1 MFIKEDL
8 WLIILT
14 EREADESNPL
24 LIGSFKL
31 PKYFDDYIFMAV
43 ELGGVIYGDAKS
55 TYFISMRK
63 LTVSFC
69 LAITALYGGNAMGT
83 ELPAC
88 IHTIY
93 EAETKTWDRCIGAW
107 KYKSPN
113 SEGTAEYNGEWRK
126 GKRTGY
132 GILIL
137 KLSKY
142 RMDKYEGE
150 FKEGKRTGHGT
161 YSFANGDKYVGSFIN
176 GEKTGKGEYTF
187 SNGDKYIGE
196 FQGDKMHGEGKYIH
210 ATGKVYSGLFK
221 EGNLLIK
228 KDTTPINKKRE

>member
-1 MFIKEDL
+1 M
-8 WLIILT
+8 
-14 EREADESNPL
+14 
-24 LIGSFKL
+24 
-31 PKYFDDYIFMAV
+31 
-43 ELGGVIYGDAKS
+43 YGAAKS
-55 TYFISMRK
+55 AYFISMRK

-69 LAITALYGGNAMGT
+69 LTITVLFGGDARGA

-88 IHTIY
+88 KHTIY
-93 EAETKTWDRCIGAW
+93 VAETKTWDRCIGAW
-107 KYKSPN
+107 KYKIPD
-113 SEGTAEYNGEWRK
+113 SESTIEYNGEWKK

-150 FKEGKRTGHGT
+150 FKDGQRTGHGT

-176 GEKTGKGEYTF
+176 GEKSGRGEYNF
-187 SNGDKYIGE
+187 SNGDRYIGE
-196 FQGDKMHGEGKYIH
+196 FQGDKMHGEGKYIY
-210 ATGKVYSGLFK
+210 ATGRVYSGLFK

-228 KDTTPINKKRE
+228 KDTTPINRKREQ

>member
-1 MFIKEDL
+1 M
-8 WLIILT
+8 T
-14 EREADESNPL
+14 ERNAEKPNPL
-24 LIGSFKL
+24 LIDRL
-31 PKYFDDYIFMAV
+31 RRTKYFDGHIFIAN
-43 ELGGVIYGDAKS
+43 EFGCRIYGDAKF

-69 LAITALYGGNAMGT
+69 LTITALFGSDTRGA

-88 IHTIY
+88 KHTIY
-93 EAETKTWDRCIGAW
+93 VAETKSWDRCIGAW
-107 KYKSPN
+107 KYKFPN
-113 SEGTAEYNGEWRK
+113 SESTAEYNGEWKK

-150 FKEGKRTGHGT
+150 FKDGKRTGHGT
-161 YSFANGDKYVGSFIN
+161 YSFANGDKYVGDFIN
-176 GEKTGKGEYTF
+176 GAKTGRGEYTF
-187 SNGDKYIGE
+187 SNGDRYIGE
-196 FQGDKMHGEGKYIH
+196 FQSDKMHGEGKYIY
-210 ATGKVYSGLFK
+210 ATGRVYSGLFK

-228 KDTTPINKKRE
+228 KDTTPINRKRE